1 MVSFPCPQC
10 VCVCVCYS
18 CCPHPTSSLPCFPYH
33 SLFLW
38 ADICGK
44 INQSQTSHLSS
55 QINFAPLFNLQ
66 RSINF
71 KRTYTHPGV
80 FHSCQWKVLL
90 LFSFSISP
98 KKKTLPISC
107 LEKNICVRMS
117 TCREESFWHIPLVP
131 HWDRGILNEERT
143 EAVIGK

>member
-1 MVSFPCPQC
+1 MVSFPCPQR

-18 CCPHPTSSLPCFPYH
+18 CCSHPTSSLPCFPYH

-66 RSINF
+66 RTINF
-71 KRTYTHPGV
+71 KHMYTHPGV
-80 FHSCQWKVLL
+80 FSQLPMESPVVLV
-90 LFSFSISP
+90 FFFISQ
-98 KKKTLPISC
+98 KKTLPISC
-107 LEKNICVRMS
+107 VQKNICVSMS
-117 TCREESFWHIPLVP
+117 RCREESFWRTPLVP
-131 HWDRGILNEERT
+131 HSDRGILNQERT